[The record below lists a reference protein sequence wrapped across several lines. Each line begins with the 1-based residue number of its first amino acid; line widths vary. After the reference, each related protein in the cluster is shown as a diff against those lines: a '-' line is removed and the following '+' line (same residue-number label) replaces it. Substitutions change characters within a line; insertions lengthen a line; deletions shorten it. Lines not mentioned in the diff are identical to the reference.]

1 MSELIPNP
9 RKWERDKNYESGSP
23 KTKPWMQLQHPLS
36 VYPLP
41 SSNAK
46 ADKPFASTSFV
57 LGLNEGFPIWL
68 NKLCIL
74 AQCIIREIPPTGPT
88 RIKKVSRVS
97 AGSHI
102 TGHLSITLPCLF
114 DIGKSSKERLVRQA
128 LMLIDF

>member
-1 MSELIPNP
+1 
-9 RKWERDKNYESGSP
+9 
-23 KTKPWMQLQHPLS
+23 
-36 VYPLP
+36 
-41 SSNAK
+41 
-46 ADKPFASTSFV
+46 

-74 AQCIIREIPPTGPT
+74 AQCIIREIPPTGHT

-114 DIGKSSKERLVRQA
+114 DIGKSSKERLVRQV
-128 LMLIDF
+128 LMLIDFQISVGYSLASLNEETGTLHATVENVN